1 MRRHDKKQN
10 IRKANLLFEQRCNE
24 SKEVIK
30 ENDEYEDLDVD
41 KLKTLVSEYPD
52 LVDYYPRLHL
62 AGLKHRFNINKDE
75 SLTYGE
81 FKELLPWYDIGIVEA
96 KEAFGGRPASDAHWQ
111 IEKHT
116 YTPNGR
122 GLHKVT
128 HTFPVEDT
136 EKVYKVM
143 KRVIGFLL
151 KKSKT

>member
-1 MRRHDKKQN
+1 MDKF
-10 IRKANLLFEQRCNE
+10 NLKKFIAEGKL
-24 SKEVIK
+24 IK
-30 ENDEYEDLDVD
+30 ENDGYEELDVN

-52 LVDYYPRLHL
+52 FVNYYPRLHL
-62 AGLKHRFNINKDE
+62 YGLKHRFNINIDE
-75 SLTYGE
+75 KLIDRLTG
-81 FKELLPWYDIGIVEA
+81 ELLPWYDIGIVGA

-111 IEKHT
+111 IEKNT
-116 YTPNGR
+116 YTPTGR